1 MRSILGFGVV
11 LAAVG
16 LTAAVGTAYGQ
27 TGAGGQA
34 GRGASGIGGQAASTA
49 VNNVE
54 QQVTGAAATTPAVP
68 GQVVTNPAQPGAVT
82 TTAPNAFQA
91 PGTAGTVVNPR
102 GRRAP

>member
-11 LAAVG
+11 LAAAG

-34 GRGASGIGGQAASTA
+34 GRGAAGIGGRPASTA

-54 QQVTGAAATTPAVP
+54 QQVTDARRRQPRARP
-68 GQVVTNPAQPGAVT
+68 GRPPPQPGHA
-82 TTAPNAFQA
+82 
-91 PGTAGTVVNPR
+91 R
-102 GRRAP
+102 